1 MGGGRRRGAALVSAA
16 KIVATAV
23 AARVSGVAAKAAAG
37 AARTM
42 TVAAE
47 AAADAG
53 RTVMVAADATA
64 DAARTVTIAAGA
76 AAAAAS
82 AIAVAASTS
91 TPAAVTG
98 PSVGD
103 GGVSAFYLWQDV
115 LPATPGSMLREEPL
129 SPTQSQAAASE
140 NLRILYTSTNGVGG
154 HDRMVAVSGA
164 LYLPDGTMPGGG
176 WPIVA
181 WAHGTTGIADVCAPS
196 WRGQSRRDQVYLD
209 AWLSHGFAVV
219 ATDYEGLGTPGIH
232 PYLLW
237 RPEGYGVLDA
247 VRAAL
252 HRHPQQLRNQVV
264 VVGQSQGSG
273 AALGATFLSPTYA
286 PELHVL
292 GTVATGL
299 VVTFHPD
306 AHVKLPPKPA
316 QYTDPTLMDP
326 AYAILR
332 IAGTDRSLHPEV
344 DTAEFITAK
353 GRPLLHAALT
363 SCVHDL
369 FDLSAREKLTGAQV
383 FTGNLAAIDSDMEAN
398 FEFPSARM
406 PVPIFVGTGLADGEA
421 GTAQQYN
428 AVAGMCAAGTSVEWH
443 TYPGL
448 THNGAVNGSLQ
459 DSLPFVQ
466 RLMAGKAAQASC
478 GHVEP
483 LGPPQKADPSVPFN
497 D

>member
-1 MGGGRRRGAALVSAA
+1 MSAA
-16 KIVATAV
+16 KIFATAVTACVTAVAAEATAV
-23 AARVSGVAAKAAAG
+23 AARTVTVAAG
-37 AARTM
+37 AT
-42 TVAAE
+42 AA
-47 AAADAG
+47 
-53 RTVMVAADATA
+53 V
-64 DAARTVTIAAGA
+64 
-76 AAAAAS
+76 AAS
-82 AIAVAASTS
+82 AIAVGAAAVAPATPS
-91 TPAAVTG
+91 PAAVTG

-103 GGVSAFYLWQDV
+103 GGVSAFYVWQDA

-129 SPTQSQAAASE
+129 SPPHNQPAAAE
-140 NLRILYTSTNGVGG
+140 NLRILYTSTAGVGAR
-154 HDRMVAVSGA
+154 DRGVAVSGA
-164 LYLPDGTMPGGG
+164 LYLPNGAMPKGG

-237 RPEGYGVLDA
+237 RSEGYAVLDA

-252 HRHPQQLRNQVV
+252 QRHPQQLRNQVV

-273 AALGATFLSPTYA
+273 AALGATFLSPIYA
-286 PELHVL
+286 PQLRVL

-299 VVTFHPD
+299 VVTFRPG

-332 IAGTDRSLHPEV
+332 IAGTDRSLHPEI
-344 DTAEFITAK
+344 DTAEFVTTQ

-383 FTGNLAAIDSDMEAN
+383 FTGNLATIDSDMEAN

-459 DSLPFVQ
+459 DSLPFVE
-466 RLMAGKAAQASC
+466 RLVSGKTGPGSC

>member
-1 MGGGRRRGAALVSAA
+1 VSAA
-16 KIVATAV
+16 KIFAVAAASGLTAV
-23 AARVSGVAAKAAAG
+23 AVG
-37 AARTM
+37 AAP
-42 TVAAE
+42 AS
-47 AAADAG
+47 G
-53 RTVMVAADATA
+53 ATA
-64 DAARTVTIAAGA
+64 IAFAAT
-76 AAAAAS
+76 AS
-82 AIAVAASTS
+82 APVAPA
-91 TPAAVTG
+91 PAAVTG

-103 GGVSAFYLWQDV
+103 GGVSAFYVWQDA

-129 SPTQSQAAASE
+129 SPTQSQPAAAE
-140 NLRILYTSTNGVGG
+140 NLRILYTSSAGVG
-154 HDRMVAVSGA
+154 HDRVVAVSGA
-164 LYLPDGTMPGGG
+164 LYLPNGAMPKGG

-196 WRGQSRRDQVYLD
+196 WRGQSRRDQAYLD

-237 RPEGYGVLDA
+237 RSEGYAVLDA

-252 HRHPQQLRNQVV
+252 QRHPQQLRNQVV
-264 VVGQSQGSG
+264 VIGQSQGSG
-273 AALGATFLSPTYA
+273 AALGATFLSPAYA
-286 PELHVL
+286 PQLHVV

-299 VVTFHPD
+299 VVTFRPD
-306 AHVKLPPKPA
+306 PHVKLPPKPA

-332 IAGTDRSLHPEV
+332 IAGTDRSLHPEI
-344 DTAEFITAK
+344 DTAEFVTAQ

-383 FTGNLAAIDSDMEAN
+383 FTGNLATIDSDMDAN
-398 FEFPSARM
+398 FEFSSARM

-448 THNGAVNGSLQ
+448 THNGAVNASLQ
-459 DSLPFVQ
+459 DSLPFVE
-466 RLMAGKAAQASC
+466 RLMSGKAATQAIC

>member
-1 MGGGRRRGAALVSAA
+1 MRGVRGLGTPLVSAA
-16 KIVATAV
+16 KIFATAV
-23 AARVSGVAAKAAAG
+23 AACVTAVAAGVSAAAAEATAL
-37 AARTM
+37 AARTI
-42 TVAAE
+42 TV
-47 AAADAG
+47 
-53 RTVMVAADATA
+53 
-64 DAARTVTIAAGA
+64 AAGA
-76 AAAAAS
+76 AAAAGVS
-82 AIAVAASTS
+82 AIAVGAAGS
-91 TPAAVTG
+91 TPAALTG

-103 GGVSAFYLWQDV
+103 GGVSAFYVWQDV

-140 NLRILYTSTNGVGG
+140 NLRILYTSTDGVGG
-154 HDRMVAVSGA
+154 RNRVVAVSGA
-164 LYLPDGTMPGGG
+164 LYLPNGAMPHGG
-176 WPIVA
+176 WPVVA

-306 AHVKLPPKPA
+306 AHMKLPPKPA

-332 IAGTDRSLHPEV
+332 IAGTDRSLHPEI
-344 DTAEFITAK
+344 DTAEFVTAQ
-353 GRPLLHAALT
+353 GRPLLQAALT

-369 FDLSAREKLTGAQV
+369 FDLSTREKLTGSQV

-428 AVAGMCAAGTSVEWH
+428 AVVGMCAAGTSVEWH

-466 RLMAGKAAQASC
+466 RLMSGKAAQGSC